1 MLEMEVH
8 GFKELYE
15 KLEQLPERLAAKVLA
30 KAARKAFK
38 PVLADARGMVPQDT
52 GALRDALRITVR
64 KGRGNEP
71 IRVGLRIGA
80 AKGGN
85 ADAALPPARRW
96 HFVELGTA
104 TQAPHPFLRPAL
116 DRNKQA
122 IVETLKT
129 EIAKHLAK
137 VAKLGRI
144 SGLEAG
150 SVKL

>member
-15 KLEQLPERLAAKVLA
+15 KLEQLPERLAVKVLA

-38 PVLADARGMVPQDT
+38 PVLNDARGMVPQDT
-52 GALRDALRITVR
+52 GALRDSLRITVR

-71 IRVGLRIGA
+71 MRVGLRIGA

-96 HFVELGTA
+96 HFIELGTA

-116 DRNKQA
+116 DRNKQV
-122 IVETLKT
+122 ILETLKT
-129 EIAKHLAK
+129 EIAQHLSKIAK
-137 VAKLGRI
+137 GGKP
-144 SGLEAG
+144 
-150 SVKL
+150 